1 MAQVC
6 QQPPEPFNFKTP
18 DDWLRWK
25 QQFKQFRVASGLRDE
40 DATRQVSMLLYCL
53 GEEAEEVLSSTIIT
67 DEERNVFDT
76 VIGKFAVFFKLSSLS
91 ELGSIGETSSM
102 GKQQSKTSCNF
113 TSSLRIVTTGH

>member
-6 QQPPEPFNFKTP
+6 LQPPEPFNFKTP
-18 DDWLRWK
+18 DDWPQWK
-25 QQFKQFRVASGLRDE
+25 RQFEQFCVASGLRDE

-53 GEEAEEVLSSTIIT
+53 GEEAEAVLSSTTIT

-76 VIGKFAVFFKLSSLS
+76 VIGKVAVFFKVSSS
-91 ELGSIGETSSM
+91 NELGSIGETSST